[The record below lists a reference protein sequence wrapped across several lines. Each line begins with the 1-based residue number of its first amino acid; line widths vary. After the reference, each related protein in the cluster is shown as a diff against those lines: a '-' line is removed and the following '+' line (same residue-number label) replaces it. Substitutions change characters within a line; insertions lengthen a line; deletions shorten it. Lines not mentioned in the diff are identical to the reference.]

1 MITNGFN
8 GTDVPAASLAEE
20 LRVKQQWIQ
29 RELENHD
36 FEQEAELF
44 LDEVDIKETEETC
57 TYEEYVTAGEPEF
70 GVGLADGPGLAIA
83 QQMGWNGNWQGLGA
97 NGTGRRVPITT
108 GNSDVRRG
116 KDRTGLGGEGNYR
129 AGNEKI
135 SFVPASYFVQ
145 GQTEVSGESSTDP
158 DDWATST
165 SFGAP
170 PMGPPPMGPPPMG
183 PPPPA
188 GYPGFSICIPHVF
201 NNIRG
206 PRIRAIFRELGY
218 PDIEAIDFVQI
229 QKTGPAA
236 NKVFVHFCATT
247 YNSRDEIVDQTIY
260 MILRGE
266 TVKIIY
272 DDPWF
277 WNISKSRS
285 KRPTYSRPAPR
296 FAF

>member
-8 GTDVPAASLAEE
+8 GTDVPATSLAEE
-20 LRVKQQWIQ
+20 LRAKQQWIQ

-145 GQTEVSGESSTDP
+145 GQTEVIGDSSLP
-158 DDWATST
+158 
-165 SFGAP
+165 AP
-170 PMGPPPMGPPPMG
+170 PMGPPPMGPPP
-183 PPPPA
+183 PPA
-188 GYPGFSICIPHVF
+188 GYPAFSICIPHVF
-201 NNIRG
+201 SNIG
-206 PRIRAIFRELGY
+206 EPRIRAIFRELGY
-218 PDIEAIDFVQI
+218 PNIESIDFVRI
-229 QKTGPAA
+229 QDWYFGEQGFRPLLRGDL
-236 NKVFVHFCATT
+236 HF
-247 YNSRDEIVDQTIY
+247 RDHIVDQTIN
-260 MILRGE
+260 MILRGNCQDCLRR
-266 TVKIIY
+266 TVVLEC
-272 DDPWF
+272 
-277 WNISKSRS
+277 
-285 KRPTYSRPAPR
+285 
-296 FAF
+296 

>member
-8 GTDVPAASLAEE
+8 GTDVPVGYMGTPDCEE
-20 LRVKQQWIQ
+20 KQWIQ
-29 RELENHD
+29 WELENHD

-97 NGTGRRVPITT
+97 NGTGRRQPITT

-145 GQTEVSGESSTDP
+145 GQTEVIGDSSLP
-158 DDWATST
+158 L
-165 SFGAP
+165 P
-170 PMGPPPMGPPPMG
+170 PMYPPPMSP
-183 PPPPA
+183 
-188 GYPGFSICIPHVF
+188 
-201 NNIRG
+201 
-206 PRIRAIFRELGY
+206 
-218 PDIEAIDFVQI
+218 
-229 QKTGPAA
+229 
-236 NKVFVHFCATT
+236 
-247 YNSRDEIVDQTIY
+247 
-260 MILRGE
+260 
-266 TVKIIY
+266 
-272 DDPWF
+272 
-277 WNISKSRS
+277 
-285 KRPTYSRPAPR
+285 
-296 FAF
+296 